1 MICNELVVCA
11 HLDVA
16 GVVMVLAT
24 DDVTVA
30 SLHVIITLDLNLGTG
45 EVVEGDPILESVL
58 EWFSR
63 SDLACCEGGFDF
75 FIAKAIQPLVK
86 LLSRH
91 CGCR

>member
-1 MICNELVVCA
+1 MTCNELVVCA

-16 GVVMVLAT
+16 GVVVDFAA
-24 DDVTVA
+24 DVVA
-30 SLHVIITLDLNLGTG
+30 SLHVVVILDLNLGIG
-45 EVVEGDPILESVL
+45 EVVKGDPLLESVF

-63 SDLACCEGGFDF
+63 SGLACCEGGFDF
-75 FIAKAIQPLVK
+75 FIAEAVQPLVK